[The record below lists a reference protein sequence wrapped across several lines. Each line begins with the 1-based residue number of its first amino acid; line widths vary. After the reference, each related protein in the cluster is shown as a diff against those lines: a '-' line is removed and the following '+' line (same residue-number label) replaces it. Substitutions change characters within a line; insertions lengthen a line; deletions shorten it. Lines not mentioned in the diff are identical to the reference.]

1 MNQEPP
7 SNSRFMT
14 PRSINGSI
22 SYQEDSVVS
31 RELIHKSTGS
41 VTLFAFDKNQGLS
54 EHTTPYDAL
63 GMIIDG
69 QAEITVSGVK
79 HEVKAGEML
88 LMPASS
94 PHALKAIEPF
104 KMVLIMIKS

>member
-1 MNQEPP
+1 MNQEQP
-7 SNSRFMT
+7 SNNRLMT
-14 PRSINGSI
+14 PRSINGFI

-31 RELIHKSTGS
+31 RELIHKSAGS

-54 EHTTPYDAL
+54 EHSTPYDAL
-63 GMIIDG
+63 VMITDG
-69 QAEITVSGVK
+69 QAEITVSGIK
-79 HEVKAGEML
+79 HEIKAGDIL